1 MAVFCLLLLP
11 LLFALFSNTVKG
23 QRDPEVFCGA
33 CKALADELAYDIKK
47 IGPKRTVN
55 SGTYRIN
62 PDGTR
67 GKKKIPFAKSE
78 TFLTDVLEKIC
89 DRMNDYQLQDDP
101 VTQKKIF
108 KRYAPRKDEPIYAEY
123 KKYFFYSDAYKPLK
137 YACETIIEQYEDEIF
152 SLIAQEADFLADK
165 LCIEKSGTVSDVT
178 CALSQQK
185 LFPLPSPPQAS
196 CIALVQQKKNDA
208 L

>member
-1 MAVFCLLLLP
+1 MAAFHLPTWLLLL
-11 LLFALFSNTVKG
+11 LALFSDTVKG

-47 IGPKRTVN
+47 IGPRRTVD
-55 SGTYRIN
+55 SGTFRIN

-78 TFLTDVLEKIC
+78 TFLTDVLENVC

-108 KRYAPRKDEPIYAEY
+108 KRYAPRKDEEIYAEY

-137 YACETIIEQYEDEIF
+137 YAVSVKGQRSTANFRKTADITEEHCWEYPFILCLPLIF
-152 SLIAQEADFLADK
+152 IFACFLNAM
-165 LCIEKSGTVSDVT
+165 C
-178 CALSQQK
+178 
-185 LFPLPSPPQAS
+185 PR
-196 CIALVQQKKNDA
+196 LV
-208 L
+208 

>member
-1 MAVFCLLLLP
+1 MAALHVALLFPLLL
-11 LLFALFSNTVKG
+11 ALFHNVVEG

-33 CKALADELAYDIKK
+33 CKALADELTYDIKK
-47 IGPKRTVN
+47 IGPTRTVN
-55 SGTYRIN
+55 SGTFRLN

-78 TFLTDVLEKIC
+78 TFLTDILENIC

-101 VTQKKIF
+101 VTKKKIF
-108 KRYAPRKDEPIYAEY
+108 KRYAPRKDDEIYPLY

-152 SLIAQEADFLADK
+152 RLIAQEADFLADK
-165 LCIEKSGTVSDVT
+165 LCIEKSGL
-178 CALSQQK
+178 C
-185 LFPLPSPPQAS
+185 
-196 CIALVQQKKNDA
+196 KKPEEHGE

>member
-1 MAVFCLLLLP
+1 MGMALLQSELLLP
-11 LLFALFSNTVKG
+11 LLLLVLFGNTVKG
-23 QRDPEVFCGA
+23 QRDPEVSSVA
-33 CKALADELAYDIKK
+33 CKALADELTYDIKK

-55 SGTYRIN
+55 SGTFRIN

-101 VTQKKIF
+101 DTKEKKF

-137 YACETIIEQYEDEIF
+137 YAVFVQ
-152 SLIAQEADFLADK
+152 SLRHIVNSSKTA
-165 LCIEKSGTVSDVT
+165 V
-178 CALSQQK
+178 
-185 LFPLPSPPQAS
+185 
-196 CIALVQQKKNDA
+196 N
-208 L
+208 

>member
-1 MAVFCLLLLP
+1 MVDKLNPGWTFSPGPGRPHCKFEP
-11 LLFALFSNTVKG
+11 LGRIPELKFPSSTE
-23 QRDPEVFCGA
+23 DPEEGT

-67 GKKKIPFAKSE
+67 GKKKKIEQGQHPMQGCNSNA
-78 TFLTDVLEKIC
+78 TNVLEKIC
-89 DRMNDYQLQDDP
+89 DRMNDYRLEDDP
-101 VTQKKIF
+101 VTKKKIF
-108 KRYAPRKDEPIYAEY
+108 KRYAPRKDEPIYAVY

-165 LCIEKSGTVSDVT
+165 LCIEKSGL
-178 CALSQQK
+178 CEKPEMHNEL
-185 LFPLPSPPQAS
+185 
-196 CIALVQQKKNDA
+196 
-208 L
+208 